1 MEWPRSISISF
12 GRSIPSFSRS
22 SKRWGVQMIPPTPSR
37 MEWRVAEAA
46 ALEVLTKLCALVWG
60 ISLFPGLVSV
70 QYRTDFISPRM
81 SIVFCP
87 ARGLRKLLIYIYFGS
102 VRVCKISFWGWL
114 WVVRRRGP
122 QSLPLPPC
130 SSSSEEESGSEGGS
144 SRRAEPT
151 TQKPK
156 MYAVFALTRLLS
168 IDY

>member
-1 MEWPRSISISF
+1 
-12 GRSIPSFSRS
+12 
-22 SKRWGVQMIPPTPSR
+22 
-37 MEWRVAEAA
+37 
-46 ALEVLTKLCALVWG
+46 
-60 ISLFPGLVSV
+60 
-70 QYRTDFISPRM
+70 
-81 SIVFCP
+81 
-87 ARGLRKLLIYIYFGS
+87 
-102 VRVCKISFWGWL
+102 
-114 WVVRRRGP
+114 VVRRRGP